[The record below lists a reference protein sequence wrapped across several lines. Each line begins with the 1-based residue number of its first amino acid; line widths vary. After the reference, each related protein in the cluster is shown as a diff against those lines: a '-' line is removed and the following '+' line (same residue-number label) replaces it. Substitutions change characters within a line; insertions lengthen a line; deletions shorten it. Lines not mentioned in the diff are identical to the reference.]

1 LGSDNDSKES
11 IEAFIFE
18 YALFLLTSARGT
30 ADEPH
35 LYGALRL
42 IDGISRLTELYSRT
56 TSEIKPDKFLLEVNG
71 EIQAKL
77 THAMKS
83 DDSFIQFMDGL
94 IVKFT
99 DEMMKRYSQPPVNR
113 PVRQEGNQNNK
124 RPFL

>member
-99 DEMMKRYSQPPVNR
+99 DEMMKRYSQPGSQQTSASR
-113 PVRQEGNQNNK
+113 GESK
-124 RPFL
+124 